1 MGRLDIKVTREGAT
15 LQSKID
21 EYIAEIPTSTLD
33 EMLTAG
39 ADILEP
45 EIRRNAETM
54 LNGAYSTGATARSVK
69 RKEPE
74 TTDRGRR
81 LIITFDGKRTD
92 KHHPRGIRNAEVAF
106 LNEYGARKIPARPFI
121 KRAIEDR
128 FNAVTD
134 AVEKV
139 FDEWF
144 KTI

>member
-1 MGRLDIKVTREGAT
+1 MGKLDIKVTREGAT

-21 EYIAEIPTSTLD
+21 EYIAEIPTSTID
-33 EMLTAG
+33 EMLNAG

-45 EIRRNAETM
+45 EIRKNAETM
-54 LNGAYSTGATARSVK
+54 LRGRYYTGTTAKSVK

-74 TTDRGRR
+74 STDYGRR

-92 KHHPRGIRNAEVAF
+92 KHHPKGIRNAEVAF

-121 KRAIEDR
+121 KRAVEDCN
-128 FNAVTD
+128 NAVTE
-134 AVEKV
+134 AAEKV
-139 FDEWF
+139 FDEWL